1 MPLCLCP
8 GVEVLS
14 CSYVIRLFC
23 FFLTPFIYSLFPS
36 TVVFNVHFLCL
47 WIYADVIGQE
57 VFSVTVSMRL
67 ACKGSL
73 SQIQGSETAGRP
85 TSPWAD
91 DCRGSSRDAYFHT
104 FPAAQRRAPPFSER
118 RSARADWLHHFRFG
132 KAPLWREEN
141 LCVWLWQLS
150 LACRIRR
157 GVIL

>member
-1 MPLCLCP
+1 M
-8 GVEVLS
+8 
-14 CSYVIRLFC
+14 IRLFC
-23 FFLTPFIYSLFPS
+23 FFKCFYTLCSFDCWFK
-36 TVVFNVHFLCL
+36 HAFLCL
-47 WIYADVIGQE
+47 WIWYADVIGQE

-67 ACKGSL
+67 VCKGSL

-141 LCVWLWQLS
+141 LSVWLWQLS

-157 GVIL
+157 GWFFCSGCSFIPNNGRFRPV